1 VRVVVDAAVAV
12 KWFVPEIHATEA
24 ARLLEP
30 GHELL
35 APDLLM
41 PEVGNVLWKK
51 VRRGE
56 LLSEEA
62 RQVLRG
68 LSAVPLEVHSSSR
81 LLPAALEIAVATGR
95 TVYDSLYLALAEG
108 SRCRLVTADRR
119 LVNALAAGPLS
130 HRLLW
135 IGDVARAK

>member
-12 KWFVPEIHATEA
+12 KWFIPEIHATEA
-24 ARLLEP
+24 ACLLEP
-30 GHELL
+30 GHQLL

-56 LLSEEA
+56 LRTEEA
-62 RQVLRG
+62 HQVLRG
-68 LSAVPLEVHSSSR
+68 LSFVPLEVHASSR

-95 TVYDSLYLALAEG
+95 TVYDSLYLALAEA

-119 LVNALAAGPLS
+119 LVNALAHGSLS

-135 IGDVARAK
+135 IGNVGRAE